1 MSLIGVGTWIGLL
14 GLLSLVPFL
23 ILYFIRPK
31 PKEVVIPS
39 VMFLGKSSEFRS
51 KGGFLRRFV
60 EDKLLLLQVL
70 ILLLISLF
78 FAAPYL
84 MLGSVGGG
92 SVVMVLDT
100 SASMSSPEKFEML
113 KETALENIGDRN
125 TIILVGSKPS
135 VILEDSDRNTAEKEL
150 RALIPMDSRSAIG
163 ESLMFAKE
171 KLEDIS
177 GEKAVVIISDFL
189 DTENGRVESSIE
201 LLRSLDIPLKVVNVE
216 AEDKNNVGI
225 VSLILRKTESQ
236 AIVKN
241 FCCENREIVISYGGI
256 GTTIALDVG
265 ETYTYK
271 FEMPEGR
278 SKLELIVE
286 DAISGD
292 NIVYLNNQEDR
303 KAKVVIVSEGESKY
317 LEAALSASSGIDLD
331 VKKPGS
337 VKNKYDLYILSNAGK
352 IPSSLSGMLSNEL
365 DNGKSVVLIA
375 EKGVTGDYGVF
386 DFSVES
392 ELVGGSSKEVND
404 ARFLDNVEFGRQGK
418 VLKIDCGECEG
429 VFVSVD
435 DHPVVMV
442 HPKGRGL
449 IGYYG
454 VVDDEAGFENKPDYP
469 IFWTRFAQHLA
480 GVRDLSGMNLKTG
493 SSVVFGEEVKYESPS
508 GKNGKGTVVVLNEAG
523 FYEINGLDYSAN
535 LLSERE
541 SGLEQLE
548 EIGSESS
555 ASEVFGENE
564 AVRKSIWR
572 ELLLIAL
579 LLMFLEWWLLVRKL
593 RRRKYNV

>member
-1 MSLIGVGTWIGLL
+1 MTLVGFGTWIGLF
-14 GLLSLVPFL
+14 GLLSLIPFL

-39 VMFLGKSSEFRS
+39 VMFLGKSTEFRS

-60 EDKLLLLQVL
+60 EDKLLLLQIL

-84 MLGSVGGG
+84 MLGSVDGG

-100 SASMSSPEKFEML
+100 SASMSSPEKFDLL

-125 TIILVGSKPS
+125 TVILVGSKPS
-135 VILEDSDRNTAEKEL
+135 VILDEGDRNSAKKEL
-150 RALIPMDSRSAIG
+150 ESLGPMDSRSAIS
-163 ESLMFAKE
+163 ESMMFAKD

-177 GEKAVVIISDFL
+177 GEKAVVVVSDFL
-189 DTENGRVESSIE
+189 DTEGGRVESGME
-201 LLRSLDIPLKVVNVE
+201 MLRSLDVPLKVVNVKTE
-216 AEDKNNVGI
+216 GIDNIGI
-225 VSLILRKTESQ
+225 VSLVLRKTESQ
-236 AIVKN
+236 AVIKN
-241 FCCENREIVISYGGI
+241 FCCEARGVKISYGGI
-256 GTTIALDVG
+256 ETDITLAVG
-265 ETYTYK
+265 GTYTYN
-271 FEMPEGR
+271 FEMPKGK
-278 SKLELIVE
+278 SKLEISSN

-292 NIVYLNNQEDR
+292 NTVYLNNQEDR
-303 KAKVVIVSEGESKY
+303 KAKVVVITDSAAKH

-337 VKNKYDLYILSNAGK
+337 VKDNYDLYILNDVGN
-352 IPSSLSGMLSNEL
+352 IPSSLSSMLSNEL
-365 DNGKSVVLIA
+365 DNGKSVVLVA

-386 DFSVES
+386 DFKVTNEF
-392 ELVGGSSKEVND
+392 VGGSTKEVND
-404 ARFLDNVEFGRQGK
+404 ARFLDNVEFGRQGS
-418 VLKIDCGECEG
+418 VQKIDCGDCDG

-435 DHPVVMV
+435 DNPVVMI

-449 IGYYG
+449 VGYYG
-454 VVDDEAGFENKPDYP
+454 VVDEEGGFQSKPDYP

-493 SSVVFGEEVKYESPS
+493 SSVVFGDEVKYKTPS
-508 GKNGKGTVVVLNEAG
+508 GKSGRGEVVVLSEAG

-535 LLSERE
+535 LLSEKE
-541 SGLEQLE
+541 SELGQLE
-548 EIGSESS
+548 EIVSESS
-555 ASEVFGENE
+555 TSELFGESE
-564 AVRKSIWR
+564 SVRKSIWR
-572 ELLLIAL
+572 ELLLVAL
-579 LLMFLEWWLLVRKL
+579 VLLFLEWWLLVRKL

>member
-1 MSLIGVGTWIGLL
+1 MGLL
-14 GLLSLVPFL
+14 GLLALVPFL

-39 VMFLGKSSEFRS
+39 VMFLGKSKEFRS

-60 EDKLLLLQVL
+60 EDKLLLLQIL

-113 KETALENIGDRN
+113 KETALDNMGDRN
-125 TIILVGSKPS
+125 TLILVGSKPS
-135 VILEDSDRNTAEKEL
+135 IILEDADRNSAEKEL
-150 RALIPMDSRSAIG
+150 KALVPMDSRSAIA
-163 ESLMFAKE
+163 ESLIFAKE
-171 KLEDIS
+171 KLEDTS
-177 GEKAVVIISDFL
+177 GEKAVVVISDFL
-189 DTENGRVESSIE
+189 DTEGGRVESAIE
-201 LLRSLDIPLKVVNVE
+201 MLRSLDVPLKVVSVE
-216 AEDKNNVGI
+216 TDDRDNVGI

-241 FCCENREIVISYGGI
+241 FCCEDRDVTISYGGS
-256 GTTIALDVG
+256 GTTVSLAVG
-265 ETYTYK
+265 ETYTYN
-271 FEMPEGR
+271 FEMPKGK
-278 SKLELIVE
+278 SKLEV
-286 DAISGD
+286 DVDDVISGD
-292 NIVYLNNQEDR
+292 NIAYLNNQEDR
-303 KAKVVIVSEGESKY
+303 KAKVVIVSEGGSKY

-337 VKNKYDLYILSNAGK
+337 VRGNYDLYILSGAGE
-352 IPSSLSGMLSNEL
+352 ITSSLSSMLNEEL

-386 DFSVES
+386 DFTVSN
-392 ELVGGSSKEVND
+392 ELVGGASKEVND
-404 ARFLDNVEFGRQGK
+404 ARFLDNVDFGRQGK
-418 VLKIDCGECEG
+418 VLKVDCGECEG

-435 DHPVVMV
+435 DNPVVMV

-449 IGYYG
+449 VGYYG

-493 SSVVFGEEVKYESPS
+493 SSVVFGDEVKYSAPS
-508 GKNGKGTVVVLNEAG
+508 GRDGRGNVVVLNEAG
-523 FYEINGLDYSAN
+523 FYEIDGLVYSAN
-535 LLSERE
+535 LLSDKE

-555 ASEVFGENE
+555 TSNLFGESE
-564 AVRKSIWR
+564 SVRKSIWR

-579 LLMFLEWWLLVRKL
+579 VLLFLEWWLLARKL
-593 RRRKYNV
+593 MRRKYNV

>member
-1 MSLIGVGTWIGLL
+1 MSLIGFGTWIGLL

-39 VMFLGKSSEFRS
+39 VMFLGKSKEFRS
-51 KGGFLRRFV
+51 KGGFLRRFS
-60 EDKLLLLQVL
+60 EDKLLLLQIL

-100 SASMSSPEKFEML
+100 SASMSSSEKFEIL
-113 KETALENIGDRN
+113 KESALDNLGDRN
-125 TIILVGSKPS
+125 TIILVGNKPS
-135 VILEDSDRNTAEKEL
+135 IILEDADRNTAEKEL
-150 RALIPMDSRSAIG
+150 KALIPMDSRSAIG
-163 ESLMFAKE
+163 EGLIFAKE
-171 KLEDIS
+171 KLEDLS
-177 GEKAVVIISDFL
+177 GEKAVVVISDFL

-201 LLRSLDIPLKVVNVE
+201 MLRSLNIPLKVVNVE
-216 AEDKNNVGI
+216 TDIRDNVGI

-236 AIVKN
+236 AVIKN
-241 FCCENREIVISYGGI
+241 FCCENREVVINYGS
-256 GTTIALDVG
+256 GTKIALDVG
-265 ETYTYK
+265 ETYTYN
-271 FEMPEGR
+271 FEMPKGR
-278 SKLELIVE
+278 SKLELVVE
-286 DAISGD
+286 DVVSGD

-303 KAKVVIVSEGESKY
+303 KAKVVIVSEDESKY

-337 VKNKYDLYILSNAGK
+337 VGDKYDLYILSNAGE
-352 IPSSLSGMLSNEL
+352 ISSGLSSMLNSEL
-365 DNGKSVVLIA
+365 DNGKSVILIA

-386 DFSVES
+386 DFSVGS
-392 ELVGGSSKEVND
+392 EIVGGSSKEIND

-418 VLKIDCGECEG
+418 VMKIDCGECEG

-435 DHPVVMV
+435 DNPVVMI

-454 VVDDEAGFENKPDYP
+454 IVDDEAGFENKPDYP
-469 IFWTRFAQHLA
+469 IFWTRLAQHLA

-493 SSVVFGEEVKYESPS
+493 SSVVFGEEVKYETPS
-508 GKNGKGTVVVLNEAG
+508 GRNGRGTVVVLNEAG

-541 SGLEQLE
+541 SSLEQFE
-548 EIGSESS
+548 EIDSESS
-555 ASEVFGENE
+555 SSEIFGESE

-572 ELLLIAL
+572 ELLLIAFVL
-579 LLMFLEWWLLVRKL
+579 LLLEWWLLVKKL